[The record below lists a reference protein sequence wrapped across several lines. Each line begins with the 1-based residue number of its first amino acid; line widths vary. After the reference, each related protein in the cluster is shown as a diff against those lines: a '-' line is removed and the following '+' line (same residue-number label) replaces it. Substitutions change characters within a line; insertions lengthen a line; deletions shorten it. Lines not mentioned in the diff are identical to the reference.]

1 MNLQFEWDEEKERSN
16 IKKHGLDFTTAAHVF
31 ADENR
36 LEDYDYKHS
45 EEENRYIVI
54 GAINGTLTI
63 VVVVYTPRDQDRV
76 IRIISA
82 RPAEKWEE
90 EKYYGHG
97 YEIN

>member
-1 MNLQFEWDEEKERSN
+1 MNLEFEWDADKERAN

-31 ADENR
+31 SDVNR
-36 LEDYDYKHS
+36 LEYYDYKHS
-45 EEENRYIVI
+45 EDENRYIVI

-63 VVVVYTPRDQDRV
+63 VVVVYTLRDSDRI

-90 EKYYGHG
+90 DEYYEHC
-97 YEIN
+97 